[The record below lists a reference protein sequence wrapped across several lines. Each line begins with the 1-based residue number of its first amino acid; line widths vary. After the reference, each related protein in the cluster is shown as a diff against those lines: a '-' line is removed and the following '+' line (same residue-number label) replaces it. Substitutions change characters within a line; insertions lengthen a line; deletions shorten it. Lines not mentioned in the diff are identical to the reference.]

1 MSNYLRYFIAF
12 LLLASL
18 FYTQPIT
25 IETSTI
31 KTLLDKKLPMTIKK
45 KGLLI
50 TVNQIDIIKVLNNVV
65 ESKINAD
72 VKIDNSTKV
81 GKFLPKKSLH
91 ISLLT
96 QSIPKVHGS
105 FLQFE
110 VRSFKVNRFI
120 KMKEVKGALKKRL
133 ESIKIPI
140 KSLKKTSWLFSVKK
154 VMFQDSGE
162 LLLFIGLS
170 KLMVF
175 LLIPLFLLREIGLL
189 LISFYQKFL
198 SPRKKYK
205 CAKGELHKNGTCS
218 SVTKEAFEK
227 DGFMAGIKAY
237 RASIKE
243 CKEASIILKRKRKD
257 GSSCD
262 GVDCC
267 SGCNVGSC
275 DVGSSS
281 ACDMGA
287 SSCDIGGCSL

>member
-1 MSNYLRYFIAF
+1 
-12 LLLASL
+12 
-18 FYTQPIT
+18 
-25 IETSTI
+25 
-31 KTLLDKKLPMTIKK
+31 MTIKK

-50 TVNQIDIIKVLNNVV
+50 SVNQIDIIKVVNNVV
-65 ESKINAD
+65 ETKIDAD

-91 ISLLT
+91 ITLLT

-105 FLQFE
+105 FLQVE

-120 KMKEVKGALKKRL
+120 KMNEVKGALKKRL

-140 KSLKKTSWLFSVKK
+140 KSLKETSWLFSVKK
-154 VMFQDSGE
+154 IVFQDSGE
-162 LLLFIGLS
+162 LLLFVGLS

-175 LLIPLFLLREIGLL
+175 LLIPLFLLREIGLV
-189 LISFYQKFL
+189 LITFYQKFL

-218 SVTKEAFEK
+218 SVTKEAFKK
-227 DGFMAGIKAY
+227 DGFIVGIKAY
-237 RASIKE
+237 RTSIKE

-281 ACDMGA
+281 ACDMGGC
-287 SSCDIGGCSL
+287 SCDFGGCSL

>member
-1 MSNYLRYFIAF
+1 MSNYLRYSIAS

-18 FYTQPIT
+18 FYTQPIA
-25 IETSTI
+25 IDPSTI
-31 KTLLDKKLPMTIKK
+31 KTVLDKKLPMTIKK

-50 TVNQIDIIKVLNNVV
+50 TVNHIDIIKVLNNVV
-65 ESKINAD
+65 ESKIDAD

-105 FLQFE
+105 FLQVE

-154 VMFQDSGE
+154 IIFQNSGE
-162 LLLFIGLS
+162 LLLFVGLS
-170 KLMVF
+170 KLMLF

-189 LISFYQKFL
+189 LITFYQKFL

-205 CAKGELHKNGTCS
+205 CAKGQLHKNGTCS
-218 SVTKEAFEK
+218 SITKEAFEK
-227 DGFMAGIKAY
+227 YGFMAGIKAY
-237 RASIKE
+237 RASIKA
-243 CKEASIILKRKRKD
+243 CKEASITLKRKRKD

-275 DVGSSS
+275 GGDGAT
-281 ACDMGA
+281 ACDMGGL
-287 SSCDIGGCSL
+287 SCEVGSC

>member
-1 MSNYLRYFIAF
+1 MSNYLRYLIA
-12 LLLASL
+12 LILLASL
-18 FYTQPIT
+18 FYTQPIA
-25 IETSTI
+25 IDPSTI
-31 KTLLDKKLPMTIKK
+31 KTVLDKKLPMTIKK

-50 TVNQIDIIKVLNNVV
+50 TVNHIDIIKVLNNVV
-65 ESKINAD
+65 ESKIDAD

-105 FLQFE
+105 FLQVE

-154 VMFQDSGE
+154 IIFQNSGE
-162 LLLFIGLS
+162 LLLFVGFS

-175 LLIPLFLLREIGLL
+175 LLTPLFLLREIGLL
-189 LISFYQKFL
+189 LIIFYQKFL

-205 CAKGELHKNGTCS
+205 CAKGQLHKNGTCS
-218 SVTKEAFEK
+218 SITKEAFQK
-227 DGFMAGIKAY
+227 DGFIAGIKAY
-237 RASIKE
+237 RASTKA
-243 CKEASIILKRKRKD
+243 CKEASIKLKRKRKD

-281 ACDMGA
+281 ACDMG
-287 SSCDIGGCSL
+287 GCSCEVGSC